1 VAAPQLMTRAAV
13 RGSEDLDR
21 ILALPRREPVAAGSA
36 RARALVE
43 LMTERLRRPDRPPGS
58 ECGCLALG
66 RRRCIVELLFEQAWA
81 LYEASLVGGL
91 LAPIGVGGGKTLLDL
106 LMPMVVSDCKV
117 AALFVPPGL
126 VDQLRDEYLAVREHF
141 RVPSIVLP
149 DGSGYYVTGAPVLHV
164 IPYSKFSRK
173 EATDRLEKL
182 KPDLCLADEA
192 HNFKN
197 PKSVRTGRFMDFF
210 AEHPDTRLCAW
221 SGSITSKSIKDFAHL
236 VAFALGDGSPL
247 PLDPDHWDSW
257 AAAIDPS
264 DWPAPLGALR
274 RFLDLYG
281 VKSIWEA
288 LRLHIT
294 RTRGVVTTTSA
305 GSCPA
310 SIYLRERGGVSMPR
324 RLREMIA
331 DVESSWTRPD
341 GEEFVEALEVAAC
354 VDQLASG
361 FYYRWRFPTRPPL
374 ELVEEWYAARRAWN
388 REVRDE
394 LRDRRP
400 HLDSP
405 ELLKNAAER
414 YERGYDGDLPSWCS
428 ETWARWRDVK
438 DKVPHEKDVVWVD
451 DYLVKDAADWARSR
465 RGIVWYE
472 HSAFGPAVAKAA
484 GVPLFVGGKKSG
496 DELRAWSGKT
506 SCVITWNSRGTGWDG
521 LQRIYDEQLVANP
534 PQDGGLWEQLIGRT
548 HRLGQESDEVAVHCY
563 RHAPEFRDALDR
575 ALVLAKYIE
584 GISGNKQK
592 LLSANVEWDLRGS
605 VKRLVGD
612 GR

>member
-1 VAAPQLMTRAAV
+1 MTRAAV

-21 ILALPRREPVAAGSA
+21 VLALPRREPVEAGSA

-43 LMTERLRRPDRPPGS
+43 LVTARLRRPDRPPGAA
-58 ECGCLALG
+58 CGCRALG
-66 RRRCIVELLFEQAWA
+66 RKRCVEELLFEQAWA
-81 LYEASLVGGL
+81 LYEAPLAGGL
-91 LAPIGVGGGKTLLDL
+91 LAPIGVGGGKTILNL
-106 LMPMVVSDCKV
+106 LMAMVMPDCRT

-126 VDQLRDEYLAVREHF
+126 VSQLRDEYLAVREHF
-141 RVPSIVLP
+141 RVPSIVFP
-149 DGSGYYVTGAPVLHV
+149 DGSGYYVAGAPVVHV

-173 EATDRLEKL
+173 EATDKLEKL

-197 PKSVRTGRFMDFF
+197 PASIRTGRFLRFF

-221 SGSITSKSIKDFAHL
+221 SGSITSKSIKDFAHI
-236 VAFALGDGSPL
+236 VALALGDGSPL
-247 PLDPDHWDSW
+247 PLDPDLWDSW

-274 RFLDLYG
+274 AFLDLYQ

-310 SIYLRERGGVSMPR
+310 SIYLRERECAPMPR
-324 RLREMIA
+324 RLREMID
-331 DVESSWTRPD
+331 DVKTSWTRPD
-341 GEEFVEALEVAAC
+341 GEEFVEALEVASC
-354 VDQLASG
+354 VEQLASG

-374 ELVEEWYAARRAWN
+374 ELVEEWYAARKAWK
-388 REVRDE
+388 RELRDE
-394 LRDRRP
+394 LRDPRP

-414 YERGYDGDLPSWCS
+414 HERGYVGELPTWQS

-438 DKVPHEKDVVWVD
+438 DRVPHETECVWVD
-451 DYLVKDAADWARSR
+451 DYLVKDAADWARAH

-472 HSAFGPAVAKAA
+472 HSAFGPAVARLA
-484 GVPLFVGGKKSG
+484 GVPLYVGGEKSAA
-496 DELRAWSGKT
+496 ELRAEKGKR
-506 SCVITWNSRGTGWDG
+506 SCVITWVSRGTGWNG
-521 LQRIYDEQLVANP
+521 LQHIYDEQLVANP
-534 PQDGGLWEQLIGRT
+534 PSDGGLWEQLLGRT
-548 HRLGQESDEVAVHCY
+548 HRLGQDSDEVVAHCY
-563 RHAPEFRDALDR
+563 RHAPEFRDPLDR

-592 LLSANVEWDLRGS
+592 LLAANVEWDLKKS
-605 VKRLVGD
+605 VARLLGD